1 MTLYELTGRDAEL
14 YALLEDTD
22 DEQEIGEI
30 LAELA
35 VIENE
40 DIPRKAD
47 SIAKIIADCTGKSNM
62 FKEESKRLRARAD
75 KYEATAERL
84 KDILLY
90 AMQTTGMV
98 KIPTD
103 IGTWSLRKNPPTV
116 EVTDWTLIP
125 EEYRVKQ
132 EDKVLKNEILKAYRN
147 AGDKEA
153 FAEALKGAEITQ
165 KESVRLV

>member
-22 DEQEIGEI
+22 DEQEIGEL
-30 LAELA
+30 LAELSR
-35 VIENE
+35 IEEE
-40 DIPRKAD
+40 DIPDK
-47 SIAKIIADCTGKSNM
+47 
-62 FKEESKRLRARAD
+62 AD
-75 KYEATAERL
+75 KYAKLIADADAKGEMLNNEAKKLKKRAEKYASLKERL
-84 KDILLY
+84 LNVLLY

-98 KIPTD
+98 KIPTE

-147 AGDKEA
+147 ADDKEA

-165 KESVRLV
+165 RESVRLV